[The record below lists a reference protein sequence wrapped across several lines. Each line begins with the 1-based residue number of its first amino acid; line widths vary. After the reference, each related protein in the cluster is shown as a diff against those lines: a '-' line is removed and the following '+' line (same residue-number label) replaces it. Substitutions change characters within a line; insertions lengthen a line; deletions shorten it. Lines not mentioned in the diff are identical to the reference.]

1 MKDKRTYTNIKEYGE
16 DMSYE
21 NDAKI
26 TNEDRGPADLTF
38 LVEQHQKEMWAWK
51 QKEMEWIRTVN
62 LLEGNKKIVE
72 EISSKL
78 VEIGKINLNL
88 QAHIKNLEHDNATYK
103 EEIKKLLAEKNK

>member
-38 LVEQHQKEMWAWK
+38 LVEQHQKEIWEWK
-51 QKEMEWIRTVN
+51 KRESEFIQTKN
-62 LLEGNKKIVE
+62 LLEGSRRI
-72 EISSKL
+72 ISEMSS
-78 VEIGKINLNL
+78 GML
-88 QAHIKNLEHDNATYK
+88 QLENVIKNLKHDNTTYK
-103 EEIKKLLAEKNK
+103 EEIKKLLAEKTKCE

>member
-38 LVEQHQKEMWAWK
+38 LVEQHQKEIWEWK
-51 QKEMEWIRTVN
+51 KRESEFIQTKN
-62 LLEGNKKIVE
+62 LLEGSRRI
-72 EISSKL
+72 ISEMSS
-78 VEIGKINLNL
+78 GML
-88 QAHIKNLEHDNATYK
+88 QLENVIKNLKHDNTTYK

>member
-38 LVEQHQKEMWAWK
+38 LVEQHQKEIWEWK
-51 QKEMEWIRTVN
+51 KRESEFIQTKN
-62 LLEGNKKIVE
+62 LLEGARRI
-72 EISSKL
+72 ISEMSSGMRQL
-78 VEIGKINLNL
+78 ENI
-88 QAHIKNLEHDNATYK
+88 IKNLKHDNTTYK